1 MSHMSSKTQL
11 ENDLKDAMRA
21 GDDLRKRTLRM
32 ALSTIK
38 LAEIEKG
45 APLDEPAIL
54 GVLQKEIKTQR
65 EAIAD
70 AERAG
75 RPELAAEAAAQIRL
89 LETYLP
95 QPLTAAEI
103 ETLARM
109 AIVEVGAT
117 SAREMGQVM
126 KVLMPRIQGRAEGAL
141 ISQIVRQL
149 LG

>member
-1 MSHMSSKTQL
+1 
-11 ENDLKDAMRA
+11 MRA

-32 ALSTIK
+32 ALSAIK
-38 LAEIEKG
+38 LSEIEKG
-45 APLDEPAIL
+45 APLDEPAVL